1 MKVMVTK
8 IEIYHL
14 ANIFTQLNI
23 PYLGN
28 IIIDFQNSDTRKIQL
43 TIEINFIIWK
53 DGEEECVMHSRSN
66 NIKVTSY
73 EYVNEIVDELFVSLC
88 SRYQGKVETSMR
100 RTDFIFDS
108 LQLVHYKLHNVNFKH
123 GGSYTDSPDWIK
135 MKKGTI
141 SPKNTDDKCFQ
152 HEATIALNCDEIK

>member
-1 MKVMVTK
+1 MVTK
-8 IEIYHL
+8 IEICHL

-43 TIEINFIIWK
+43 TIEINFIISK
-53 DGEEECVMHSRSN
+53 DSDEECVMPSRRN
-66 NIKVTSY
+66 NIKVTSC

-88 SRYQGKVETSMR
+88 SRYQGNVEISIR

-123 GGSYTDSPDWIK
+123 GGSYTDSPDWMK
-135 MKKGTI
+135 MKKGTT

>member
-8 IEIYHL
+8 IEIYNL

-23 PYLGN
+23 PYFGN

-43 TIEINFIIWK
+43 TIEINFIISK
-53 DGEEECVMHSRSN
+53 DSEEECVMHSRSN
-66 NIKVTSY
+66 SIKVTSY

-88 SRYQGKVETSMR
+88 SRYQGNVEISIR

-141 SPKNTDDKCFQ
+141 NPKNTNDKFFQ